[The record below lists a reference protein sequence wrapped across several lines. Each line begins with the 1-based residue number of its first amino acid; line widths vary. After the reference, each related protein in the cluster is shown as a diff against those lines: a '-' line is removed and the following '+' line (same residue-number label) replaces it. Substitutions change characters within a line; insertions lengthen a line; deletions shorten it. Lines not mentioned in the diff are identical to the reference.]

1 MKRFLYLAVVFFC
14 ISLTL
19 VACSKDDDT
28 VEGYNGDVKVVNV
41 PSLIS
46 KTGGTAKVTV
56 QSSSQPTATTTASW
70 LTVETGTRTQLGN
83 TSVKLTAQPNP
94 DTSDRT
100 AEIKVI
106 AGNQTK
112 TFTVTQTAKDG
123 LLVEQTTYE
132 VDADG
137 GIVTVAMKTNVDG
150 TVNSNVSW
158 VTLLEKTRAN
168 MADGIIQLNVEENI
182 SVERTASVTLTY
194 GDVVETITINQ
205 QGVTSSITAT
215 AADIAK
221 LMYPGWNLGNTLEAC
236 DASKLFNNNGGTAS
250 ETGWQPTKTTKEVID
265 AVKAAGFKSVRI
277 PCSWICGHVSGGT
290 EADPQIDA
298 AWMARVKQIVDYCV
312 EDGLYVVLNDH
323 WDGGWIEV
331 QGFTGSTSSFRA
343 MTDDEVNAKIVT
355 LKSLWTRI
363 AEAFKGYD
371 EHVIFA
377 GLNEPFQEYNLF
389 STRHEALTPILM
401 KYNKAFVEAVRA
413 TGGNNANRILVVQ
426 GPSVNI
432 ASTVSYMPASSL
444 PEEAGKLMVEV
455 HFYDPGQFCGTF
467 DASGDKAFYYWG
479 SGNSGADHNA
489 SWGDEAYMQG
499 QFSNLKTAFTSKG
512 YPVIIGE
519 YAGLQRTLTGGDQ
532 AKHDA
537 SVKKF
542 YQCVNEYATNNG
554 IVAFAWDT
562 NDVAGLGKES
572 GSSTIIGR
580 SAKAVVGQ
588 NAMDGIL
595 AGVAAGQWMK

>member
-28 VEGYNGDVKVVNV
+28 VEGYNGDVNVVNV

-221 LMYPGWNLGNTLEAC
+221 LMYPGWNLGNTLEVC
-236 DASKLFNNNGGTAS
+236 DASNLFNNNGGVGS
-250 ETGWQPTKTTKEVID
+250 ETGWQPTKTTKEIID

-277 PCSWICGHVSGGT
+277 PCSWICGHISGGT
-290 EADPQIDA
+290 EAAPQIDA
-298 AWMARVKQIVDYCV
+298 TWMARVKQIVDYCV

-331 QGFTGSTSSFRA
+331 QGFSSNTSSFKA
-343 MTDDEVNAKIVT
+343 LTDEQINAKIIT
-355 LKSLWTRI
+355 LKSLWMQI

-377 GLNEPFQEYNLF
+377 GLNEPFQEYSLF
-389 STRHEALTPILM
+389 SSRHEALAPILI

-413 TGGNNANRILVVQ
+413 TGGNNANRVLVVQ

-432 ASTVSYMPASSL
+432 ASTVSYMGASTL

-455 HFYDPGQFCGTF
+455 HYYDPGQFCGTF
-467 DASGDKAFYYWG
+467 DASGDKAYYYWG
-479 SGNSGADHNA
+479 AANHGTDHNPT
-489 SWGDEAYMQG
+489 WGEESYMQE
-499 QFSNLKTAFTSKG
+499 QFANLKNTFTSKG

-519 YAGLQRTLTGGDQ
+519 YAALQRTLTNGDQ
-532 AKHDA
+532 TKHDA
-537 SVKKF
+537 SVKLY
-542 YQCVNEYATNNG
+542 YQKMNELAINNG
-554 IVAFAWDT
+554 LVAFAWDT
-562 NDVAGLGKES
+562 NDVSGLGKES
-572 GSSTIIGR
+572 GSTTIIGR
-580 SAKAVVGQ
+580 STASVVGT
-588 NAMDGIL
+588 NAMQGIL
-595 AGVAAGQWMK
+595 AGVAAGQWPF